1 MNFAENLMALRRSRN
16 WSQEELGEKLGV
28 TRQTVSKWELGQTT
42 PELEKLVELAR
53 LFDIRLDELVGTAEA
68 SDSALGRQR
77 GARLFCPAEDAAR
90 PGGCCACSRCAPVYE
105 YISPRKILG
114 LPLVHV
120 RIARRGLARATGI
133 IAIGNAAVGLVSI
146 GGCALGIIS
155 LGGVSVGLLLA
166 LGGASVGLFSLGG
179 MAVGGFALGGLAVSQ
194 WFSLGGG
201 AVSGGLAIGGGA
213 VGHVAV
219 GDSAVGTY
227 AFAKDAGVSLQEV
240 WAVIRREFPHMWE
253 GIRGI
258 LAAAFR

>member
-16 WSQEELGEKLGV
+16 WSQEELGQRLGV

-42 PELEKLVELAR
+42 PELEKLVELAK
-53 LFDIRLDELVGTAEA
+53 LFDLSLDALVNGA
-68 SDSALGRQR
+68 STSPDFSKHQGDGPQSNPSSPHSTPNGWYIYPRYV
-77 GARLFCPAEDAAR
+77 PY
-90 PGGCCACSRCAPVYE
+90 YE
-105 YISPRKILG
+105 YVSQRKIFG
-114 LPLVHV
+114 LPLVHI
-120 RIARRGLARATGI
+120 RIAHHGFARATGI
-133 IAIGNAAVGLVSI
+133 IAIGNAAVGIVAI
-146 GGCALGIIS
+146 GGCSLGILS

-179 MAVGGFALGGLAVSQ
+179 LAVGGFAIGGLAVSQ

-227 AFAKDAGVSLQEV
+227 AFSKGAGASVQEI
-240 WAVIRREFPHMWE
+240 WPVIRREFPRIWE
-253 GIRGI
+253 GVRGV
-258 LAAAFR
+258 LEALLR